1 MKLCNNRLR
10 KREVL
15 TFFFL
20 PISWSVCSVFSL
32 YVRLVLC
39 TNYIFLS
46 EKINKLFSLKS
57 NEPFIFLCFTRLMI
71 WCIYPRRLQYQVEGD
86 SLLLQIYIQVL
97 QMQNAADS
105 APNLTLLHQVLLRSE
120 LVNKKKKRTM
130 QIEKR
135 WKQRSWDVRR
145 IKLGRRE
152 LGTSK
157 QSNNLSSDC
166 PDFFY
171 PCPPKPFNFFTVWVS
186 RTMRARKAF

>member
-1 MKLCNNRLR
+1 MKLYNNRLP

-15 TFFFL
+15 TFIFL

-86 SLLLQIYIQVL
+86 SLLLQIYMQVL

-105 APNLTLLHQVLLRSE
+105 APNLTPLHQVLLRSE
-120 LVNKKKKRTM
+120 LVNKKKK
-130 QIEKR
+130 KNDAN
-135 WKQRSWDVRR
+135 WD
-145 IKLGRRE
+145 KMETKE
-152 LGTSK
+152 LRGETS
-157 QSNNLSSDC
+157 
-166 PDFFY
+166 
-171 PCPPKPFNFFTVWVS
+171 
-186 RTMRARKAF
+186 